1 VRFQNACNGEG
12 AALPFC
18 GSIDPCNGSRPE
30 RGGEWIK
37 KVLREFK
44 GTWTKVYER
53 YRYQSGDHDA
63 EDPVAEFM
71 KFFGGDTIVL
81 YAFIVFDHCDAMVG
95 LLGKVCCEESQC
107 DTGVEG
113 ENLNTG
119 NSSTIIKKRRS
130 SANHS
135 EQRSNEKTIVLEI
148 RDEGGKKNDNNS
160 FSALQESEKDNIE
173 FAKLIL
179 EKPLTT
185 DEMKATALDMLKD
198 MQAIKRSRLEN
209 LQNRAES
216 FSTPF

>member
-1 VRFQNACNGEG
+1 MRFQNACNGEG
-12 AALPFC
+12 PALPFC
-18 GSIDPCNGSRPE
+18 GTIDPCNSSRPE

-37 KVLREFK
+37 KVLKEFK

-81 YAFIVFDHCDAMVG
+81 YAFIVFDHSDAMVG
-95 LLGKVCCEESQC
+95 LLGKICCEESQC
-107 DTGVEG
+107 DTGVQG
-113 ENLNTG
+113 ENQING
-119 NSSTIIKKRRS
+119 NSSTIMKKKR
-130 SANHS
+130 SAANQS
-135 EQRSNEKTIVLEI
+135 EQRSHEKTIVLEI
-148 RDEGGKKNDNNS
+148 RDEGGRKSDDNS
-160 FSALQESEKDNIE
+160 LTALQESEKDNIE

-179 EKPLTT
+179 EIPLTT
-185 DEMKATALDMLKD
+185 NEMKASALGMLKD

-216 FSTPF
+216 FSTPN